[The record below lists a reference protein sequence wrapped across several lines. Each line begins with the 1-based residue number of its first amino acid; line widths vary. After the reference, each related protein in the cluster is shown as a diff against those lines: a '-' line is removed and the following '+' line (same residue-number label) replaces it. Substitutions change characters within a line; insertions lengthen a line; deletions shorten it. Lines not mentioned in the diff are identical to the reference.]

1 MPQTGVGDTVRQTLR
16 GVLAASDQAP
26 SEFRACFYR
35 EQVLRDYLLDQDL
48 MLYEAERDIVEPA
61 GAAEFGAYWRMDRV
75 HYPGVD
81 LPSGEPDRSTGHW
94 NPADQWE
101 VFDVEDGEVVLL
113 VRQPGPG
120 RQVELVHCDAGS
132 VVVLRPGVW
141 HLTYAPA
148 GPATVS
154 NAYTSGAPGGHDGKY
169 FSRRSTIRCGLYRES
184 DGVAVYQPGTDPV
197 VHRTA
202 QRRRTALPGRAVLAE
217 LFGAG
222 RDTAAIARFE
232 EHCARYSWPG
242 QVHGGPCG

>member
-1 MPQTGVGDTVRQTLR
+1 MPQTGVGGTVRQTLR

-35 EQVLRDYLLDQDL
+35 EQVLREYLLDRDL
-48 MLYEAERDIVEPA
+48 VLYEAERDIVEPA
-61 GAAEFGAYWRMDRV
+61 GTAGSGGYWRMDRV

-101 VFDVEDGEVVLL
+101 VFEVERGEVVLL
-113 VRQPGPG
+113 ARQPGPG

-154 NAYTSGAPGGHDGKY
+154 NAYTSGTHDGHDGHDGKY
-169 FSRRSTIRCGLYRES
+169 FSRRSTIRCGLYREG
-184 DGVAVYQPGTDPV
+184 DRVAVYQPGTEPV
-197 VHRTA
+197 VHRAA
-202 QRRRTALPGRAVLAE
+202 QRRGTALPGLPVLAE
-217 LFGAG
+217 LFGTG
-222 RDTAAIARFE
+222 RDAAAIARLE
-232 EHCARYSWPG
+232 EHCARHS
-242 QVHGGPCG
+242 

>member
-1 MPQTGVGDTVRQTLR
+1 MPQTGVGGTVRQTLR

-35 EQVLRDYLLDQDL
+35 EQVLREYLLGQDL
-48 MLYEAERDIVEPA
+48 VLYEAERDIVEPA
-61 GAAEFGAYWRMDRV
+61 VTAGSGAYWRVDRV

-101 VFDVEDGEVVLL
+101 VFEVERGEVVLL
-113 VRQPGPG
+113 ARQPGPG

-154 NAYTSGAPGGHDGKY
+154 NAYTSGTPGGHDGKY
-169 FSRRSTIRCGLYRES
+169 FRRRSTIRCGLYREGDS
-184 DGVAVYQPGTDPV
+184 VAVY
-197 VHRTA
+197 HR
-202 QRRRTALPGRAVLAE
+202 
-217 LFGAG
+217 
-222 RDTAAIARFE
+222 
-232 EHCARYSWPG
+232 S
-242 QVHGGPCG
+242 